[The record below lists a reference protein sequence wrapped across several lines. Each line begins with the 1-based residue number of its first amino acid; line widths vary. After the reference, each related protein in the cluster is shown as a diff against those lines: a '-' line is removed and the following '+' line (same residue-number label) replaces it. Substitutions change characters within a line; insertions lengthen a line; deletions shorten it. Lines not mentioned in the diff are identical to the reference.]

1 VQHQTRYRVRGT
13 RRRPVKFVVGLV
25 VLVLLA
31 LGWWVWT
38 TRKTPD
44 SQRVLPKPRPQAT
57 QRSVQRASN
66 AAPAAPIL
74 ATATQAVGQVTPP
87 VRTEAATSAPPA
99 KASTASLPIA
109 TSAPPQTVASKA
121 PTGPVAAPGLT
132 VFEAQ
137 LALDRLALSPGSL
150 DGAMG
155 FRTRNAVR
163 AFQQRERLAQ
173 SGELDRPTRFRLPF
187 PEAPY
192 TNQVVTGN
200 DLKRLLPLGKTWLD
214 KWHQPRLDYETLLEL
229 VAEKAHAHPDLIRR
243 LNPDVRWDNVE
254 AGTELTVPNVFRPPV
269 TDKAAFAQIRL
280 GDRTLQAFGE
290 QTNLLAHFPCSIA
303 RKDEKRPVGELK
315 VAVIVP
321 QPNYTF
327 DPANFPASPE
337 AQQSKTKLI
346 LAPGP
351 NNPVGMV
358 WIGLDKEGY
367 GIHGTPH
374 PEQVGQPESL
384 GCFRLANWNA
394 EYFLQLVWVGMPVV
408 VEP

>member
-1 VQHQTRYRVRGT
+1 VAPS
-13 RRRPVKFVVGLV
+13 PV
-25 VLVLLA
+25 
-31 LGWWVWT
+31 
-38 TRKTPD
+38 
-44 SQRVLPKPRPQAT
+44 
-57 QRSVQRASN
+57 
-66 AAPAAPIL
+66 
-74 ATATQAVGQVTPP
+74 
-87 VRTEAATSAPPA
+87 
-99 KASTASLPIA
+99 IA
-109 TSAPPQTVASKA
+109 TSAPPQAVSSKA
-121 PTGPVAAPGLT
+121 PTGPVAAPSLS

-163 AFQQRERLAQ
+163 AFQQREWLKQ
-173 SGELDRPTRFRLPF
+173 SGELDLPTRLRLPF

-192 TNQVVTGN
+192 TNHVVTSN

-243 LNPDVRWDNVE
+243 LNRDVRWDKVE
-254 AGTELTVPNVFRPPV
+254 VGTKLTVPNVFRLPV

-327 DPANFPASPE
+327 DPANFPASAE
-337 AQQSKTKLI
+337 AQQSKTKLV

-351 NNPVGMV
+351 NNPVGTV

-384 GCFRLANWNA
+384 GCFRLANWNV
-394 EYFLQLVWVGMPVV
+394 EYLLQLVWVGMPVV

>member
-1 VQHQTRYRVRGT
+1 MRSP
-13 RRRPVKFVVGLV
+13 RRRSVGLIV
-25 VLVLLA
+25 GLLALTLLA

-44 SQRVLPKPRPQAT
+44 AQRVLPQPVAQTT
-57 QRSVQRASN
+57 QGPVQRASH
-66 AAPAAPIL
+66 ALPAAPIV
-74 ATATQAVGQVTPP
+74 ATATQAVGPVTPP
-87 VRTEAATSAPPA
+87 VRTQAVTSAPPA
-99 KASTASLPIA
+99 RASAAPSVIA
-109 TSAPPQTVASKA
+109 TSIPPQAVSSKA
-121 PTGPVAAPGLT
+121 LTGPAATPGLS

-150 DGAMG
+150 DGVMG

-163 AFQQRERLAQ
+163 AFQQRERLAP
-173 SGELDRPTRFRLPF
+173 SGELDRLTRLRLPL
-187 PEAPY
+187 PETPY
-192 TNQVVTGN
+192 TNHVVTSN

-243 LNPDVRWDNVE
+243 LNPDVRWDKVE

-269 TDKAAFAQIRL
+269 TNKAAFAQIRL
-280 GDRTLQAFGE
+280 GDRTLKVFGD

-337 AQQSKTKLI
+337 AQQLKTKLV

-351 NNPVGMV
+351 NNPVGVV
-358 WIGLDKEGY
+358 WIGLDKDGY

-394 EYFLQLVWVGMPVV
+394 EYFRQLVWVGIPVV

>member
-1 VQHQTRYRVRGT
+1 M
-13 RRRPVKFVVGLV
+13 
-25 VLVLLA
+25 A
-31 LGWWVWT
+31 
-38 TRKTPD
+38 PD
-44 SQRVLPKPRPQAT
+44 SRRALPRPGPQAT
-57 QRSVQRASN
+57 RPSPPRARNTVPVVPTS
-66 AAPAAPIL
+66 
-74 ATATQAVGQVTPP
+74 ATATQAVEQVAPL
-87 VRTEAATSAPPA
+87 VRREAATSAPPVTIVA
-99 KASTASLPIA
+99 PSPAIA
-109 TSAPPQTVASKA
+109 TSAPPPAVLSKA
-121 PTGPVAAPGLT
+121 PTAPVAAPGLT

-163 AFQQRERLAQ
+163 AFQHRERLAP
-173 SGELDRPTRFRLPF
+173 SGELDRPTRLRLPF
-187 PEAPY
+187 PETPY
-192 TNQVVTGN
+192 TNHVVTSN

-243 LNPDVRWDNVE
+243 LNPDVRWDKVA
-254 AGTELTVPNVFRPPV
+254 AGTQLTVPNIYRPPV

-280 GDRTLQAFGE
+280 ADRTLKVFGDH
-290 QTNLLAHFPCSIA
+290 TNLLAHFPCSIA

-327 DPANFPASPE
+327 DPANFPDSPE
-337 AQQSKTKLI
+337 ARQSSTKLV

-367 GIHGTPH
+367 GIHGAPH
-374 PEQVGQPESL
+374 PEQVGQPESM